1 MKIKVGL
8 VQFSPKSY
16 NIKNNIKESLS
27 LAKKAAK
34 KGAKLIVL
42 PELFDSGY
50 CVEDK
55 DNEFAINF
63 SEDSYTIKKL
73 KEFCK
78 ENDVYIVASSIQKE
92 KTKLYDSAY
101 IVSKNGILDTY
112 KKTHLWG
119 DENKR
124 FERGDSFNI
133 FEINFGNASV
143 KIGIGICYEIG
154 FGEIAREFALKG
166 AKILIY
172 PSAFGKQRL
181 YVWDLASRARALE
194 NGAFVLACNR
204 SGKEVSKLN
213 GKILSFAGHSRIIN
227 PKGEI
232 IKEIKDKSGVCVV
245 NLDLNE
251 VDLQRE
257 NLPYLRD
264 LNLTLFRG

>member
-1 MKIKVGL
+1 MHLSIAL
-8 VQFSPKSY
+8 IQFSPKSY
-16 NIKNNIKESLS
+16 DIKHNVKKAIF
-27 LAKKAAK
+27 LAKKAVK

-55 DNEFAINF
+55 DKDFAINF
-63 SEDSYTIKKL
+63 DETSYTVDKL

-78 ENDVYIVASSIQKE
+78 ENNVYIVASSIQKE

-101 IVSKNGILDTY
+101 IVSKDGILYIY

-119 DENKR
+119 NEKKR
-124 FERGDSFNI
+124 FKNGDSFNV
-133 FEINFGNASV
+133 FELHFKDFSV
-143 KIGIGICYEIG
+143 KLGIGICYEIG

-172 PSAFGKQRL
+172 PSAFGKKRL
-181 YVWDLASRARALE
+181 YAWDLASKARALE

-204 SGKEVSKLN
+204 SGKELSKLN
-213 GKILSFAGHSRIIN
+213 GEVLSFAGHSRIIN
-227 PKGEI
+227 PKGKI
-232 IKEIKDKSGVCVV
+232 LKEIKTKNGICVA
-245 NLDLNE
+245 NIDLNE

-257 NLPYLRD
+257 TIPYLKD
-264 LNLTLFRG
+264 LNLSLFN

>member
-1 MKIKVGL
+1 M
-8 VQFSPKSY
+8 
-16 NIKNNIKESLS
+16 
-27 LAKKAAK
+27 
-34 KGAKLIVL
+34 
-42 PELFDSGY
+42 
-50 CVEDK
+50 
-55 DNEFAINF
+55 
-63 SEDSYTIKKL
+63 
-73 KEFCK
+73 
-78 ENDVYIVASSIQKE
+78 
-92 KTKLYDSAY
+92 
-101 IVSKNGILDTY
+101 
-112 KKTHLWG
+112 
-119 DENKR
+119 
-124 FERGDSFNI
+124 
-133 FEINFGNASV
+133 
-143 KIGIGICYEIG
+143 
-154 FGEIAREFALKG
+154 
-166 AKILIY
+166 IY

-194 NGAFVLACNR
+194 NGVFVLACNR

>member
-1 MKIKVGL
+1 MKKTL
-8 VQFSPKSY
+8 
-16 NIKNNIKESLS
+16 
-27 LAKKAAK
+27 
-34 KGAKLIVL
+34 
-42 PELFDSGY
+42 
-50 CVEDK
+50 
-55 DNEFAINF
+55 
-63 SEDSYTIKKL
+63 
-73 KEFCK
+73 
-78 ENDVYIVASSIQKE
+78 SIQKE

-124 FERGDSFNI
+124 FERGDSFNV

-143 KIGIGICYEIG
+143 KVGIGICYEIG

-232 IKEIKDKSGVCVV
+232 IKEIKDKSWVCVV

>member
-50 CVEDK
+50 CIEDK

-124 FERGDSFNI
+124 FERGDSFNV

-143 KIGIGICYEIG
+143 KVGIGICYEIG
-154 FGEIAREFALKG
+154 FG
-166 AKILIY
+166 KILIY

-194 NGAFVLACNR
+194 NGVFVLACNR

-213 GKILSFAGHSRIIN
+213 GKNLYFAGHSRIIN